1 MQMNVFLQQRYPMSK
16 LSITSLKFVVDNK
29 IPSNE
34 LRVKQKKKSSSNLLQ
49 KKKNRSD

>member
-34 LRVKQKKKSSSNLLQ
+34 LRVKQKKKKLIKLIA
-49 KKKNRSD
+49 KKEK